1 MNLDHDNDESD
12 FRLPTEWVDKIY
24 ELSGGADK
32 HKGILMALSSEQGE
46 PLIYFKYDS
55 GMTEAGLT
63 KTMGDY
69 LRNLDS
75 IKLNQSEEWFIISN
89 SKNSC

>member
-1 MNLDHDNDESD
+1 MNLDDENETD

-32 HKGILMALSSEQGE
+32 HKGILMALSSEQGD

-55 GMTEAGLT
+55 GMTEAALT
-63 KTMGDY
+63 KTMTDY
-69 LRNLDS
+69 LRNLDNVR
-75 IKLNQSEEWFIISN
+75 LNEE
-89 SKNSC
+89 KDDL

>member
-1 MNLDHDNDESD
+1 MNLDDENKTD

-32 HKGILMALSSEQGE
+32 HKGILMALSSEQGD

-55 GMTEAGLT
+55 GMTEAALT
-63 KTMGDY
+63 KTMTDY
-69 LRNLDS
+69 LRNLDN
-75 IKLNQSEEWFIISN
+75 IKSNEEEN
-89 SKNSC
+89 DL

>member
-1 MNLDHDNDESD
+1 MNLDDETD

-32 HKGILMALSSEQGE
+32 YKGVLLALSSEQGD

-55 GMTEAGLT
+55 GMTEAALT
-63 KTMGDY
+63 KTMTDY
-69 LRNLDS
+69 LNNLNNVG
-75 IKLNQSEEWFIISN
+75 LNEEQDDL
-89 SKNSC
+89 

>member
-1 MNLDHDNDESD
+1 MNLDDETD

-32 HKGILMALSSEQGE
+32 YKGVLMALSSEQGD

-55 GMTEAGLT
+55 GMTEAALT
-63 KTMGDY
+63 KTMTDY
-69 LRNLDS
+69 LRNLDN
-75 IKLNQSEEWFIISN
+75 IKSNEEEN
-89 SKNSC
+89 DL

>member
-1 MNLDHDNDESD
+1 MNLDDYNNEESD

-32 HKGILMALSSEQGE
+32 YKGILMALSSEQGE

-55 GMTEAGLT
+55 GMTEAALT
-63 KTMGDY
+63 KTMGDC
-69 LRNLDS
+69 LHNLD
-75 IKLNQSEEWFIISN
+75 N
-89 SKNSC
+89 SKENSPE